1 MRPNWLLRDRIR
13 IAWMRAKIE
22 VAFLAVRYPLL
33 ADLVRI
39 ALQIAGAIIF
49 LLSLIWIL
57 WLLGKAWALARQL
70 GDEWYRCS
78 EAAAWVG
85 GRDASRGGSRGPLGM
100 EE

>member
-1 MRPNWLLRDRIR
+1 
-13 IAWMRAKIE
+13 MRAKIE

-57 WLLGKAWALARQL
+57 WLLGKAW
-70 GDEWYRCS
+70 G
-78 EAAAWVG
+78 VG
-85 GRDASRGGSRGPLGM
+85 
-100 EE
+100 